1 MSTILDIE
9 NTPMAADKRNVP
21 NRLRTD
27 IVKDIIIYV
36 CDQSCLFSVKEEL
49 PGM

>member
-27 IVKDIIIYV
+27 IVKDIIFMFV
-36 CDQSCLFSVKEEL
+36 TNLVFFV
-49 PGM
+49 